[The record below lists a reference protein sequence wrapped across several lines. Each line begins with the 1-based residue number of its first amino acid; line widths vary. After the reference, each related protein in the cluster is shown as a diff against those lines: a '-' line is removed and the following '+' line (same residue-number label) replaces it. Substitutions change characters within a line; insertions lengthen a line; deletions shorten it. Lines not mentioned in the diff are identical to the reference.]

1 MADFTPM
8 GAMVKV
14 PQAMSMSDIV
24 NLARGVQAYQQAE
37 QVNPLAVQKAQQ
49 EAQTGQINLSVLEQQ
64 NRERQNIMGA
74 MGRGE
79 FMTDGRFDIDKYNRL
94 ASQIAPTTFSDWG
107 KKLTDLSTSQLGA
120 ESSAIDLANKK
131 VLGITGR
138 LTSIINNPLIIASE
152 QNPAAVDKKEL
163 SKIINSY
170 ANDQANALGIKQ
182 DEAQKLIAPYLE
194 VVDQNPG
201 SLRQFL
207 KDKLLSTLDQGS
219 RLTAMQPSGQV
230 VQTGAQGATVQT
242 GQFGPVPMGS
252 PIPGTQFINQLPPGS
267 RMVDTG
273 TRDTNNNPIFN
284 VFDANGQAIGQTTV
298 PAQVAPGQLPGGATQ
313 AQPSMP
319 VARMR
324 PGETADTMAAAQ
336 KIKVE
341 SANAAGQVPMQQFN
355 NNQIISLADDVATGK
370 GAGKLGALSG
380 GYAALPWTSDNAS
393 NLNKLGHYM
402 SLQTSTLANSA
413 GLGGTDAGR
422 HLAGEMVGTTEWT
435 PKAIKDTARVN
446 RALSTGT
453 ELFNRGVKAELAK
466 QSNDPFAARDFQEK
480 WATTLGND
488 GIDAIRL
495 YDLSKNKDA
504 QGIKEFV
511 DSLGGQNSKKYQNLL
526 VKLKQMNQLLEGK

>member
-1 MADFTPM
+1 MAEFTPL
-8 GAMVKV
+8 GAMVKA
-14 PQAMSMSDIV
+14 PQAMSMGDIV

-37 QVNPLAVQKAQQ
+37 QINPLDVQAKQQ
-49 EAQTGQINLSVLEQQ
+49 AARTGQIALSVAEQE
-64 NRERQNIMGA
+64 NKERQNIMGA

-94 ASQIAPTTFSDWG
+94 ASQIAPATFSDWG
-107 KKLTDLSTSQLGA
+107 KKLTDLSTSQLGS

-131 VLGITGR
+131 VLGIAGR
-138 LTSIINNPLIIASE
+138 LTSLINNPSIIASE
-152 QNPAAVDKKEL
+152 QNPDLIDKEKL
-163 SKIINSY
+163 SKLIGSY
-170 ANDQANALGIKQ
+170 ANEQASALGIKQ

-194 VVDQNPG
+194 VADKNPAA
-201 SLRQFL
+201 LRQFL

-242 GQFGPVPMGS
+242 GQFGPVPMGAQL
-252 PIPGTQFINQLPPGS
+252 PGTQFINQLPPGS

-298 PAQVAPGQLPGGATQ
+298 PAQVAPGQMPGGG
-313 AQPSMP
+313 AQTAMP

-336 KIKVE
+336 KIKVD
-341 SANAAGQVPMQQFN
+341 SASAAGQVPMQQFN
-355 NNQIISLADDVATGK
+355 NNQIISLADDVISGK
-370 GAGKLGALSG
+370 GAGKIGALTG
-380 GYAALPWTSDNAS
+380 GYAGLPWTSDNAS

-402 SLQTSTLANSA
+402 SLQTSTLASSA

-480 WATTLGND
+480 WATTLGNE

-511 DSLGGQNSKKYQNLL
+511 DSLGGQNSKKYQSLL